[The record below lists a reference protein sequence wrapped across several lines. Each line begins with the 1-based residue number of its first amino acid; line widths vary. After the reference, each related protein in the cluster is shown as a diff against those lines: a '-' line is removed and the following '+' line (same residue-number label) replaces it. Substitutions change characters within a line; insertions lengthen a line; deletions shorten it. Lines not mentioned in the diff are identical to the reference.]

1 MRKQYLIL
9 CLILITS
16 LGCSPCKQLQ
26 QKDAQIGQKFQSLK
40 AKNLPITDAR
50 YRTKLNALYAREQQL
65 LESARNCDM
74 EDPTVYNYWY
84 GERLKYA
91 SELEKAW
98 YALQRASQVRKKN
111 TQ

>member
-50 YRTKLNALYAREQQL
+50 YRTKLNALYAREQRGRTCIGALNIAIQI
-65 LESARNCDM
+65 
-74 EDPTVYNYWY
+74 
-84 GERLKYA
+84 RLIA
-91 SELEKAW
+91 
-98 YALQRASQVRKKN
+98 QV
-111 TQ
+111 TST